1 MLITIKLIYL
11 HIKKDLLLLCYN
23 FKRLLM
29 NDKLKEAIEYGM
41 FKKRISKLELS
52 EYMNMSYPTMLSKIN
67 NPGTLKI
74 SEADRLCSI
83 LNIKLTELLNINN

>member
-11 HIKKDLLLLCYN
+11 RIKKDLLLLCYN
-23 FKRLLM
+23 FKKTVM
-29 NDKLKEAIEYGM
+29 NEKLKTTIGYAMYKNQIN
-41 FKKRISKLELS
+41 KKELA